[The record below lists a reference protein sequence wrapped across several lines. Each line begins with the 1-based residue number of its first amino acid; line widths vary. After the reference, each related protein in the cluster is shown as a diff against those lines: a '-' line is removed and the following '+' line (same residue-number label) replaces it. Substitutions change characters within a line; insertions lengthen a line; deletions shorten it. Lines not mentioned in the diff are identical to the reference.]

1 MIEIEKR
8 GIISAGLALMMS
20 GIANAEV
27 TITQGKTLIPD
38 GEANHVK
45 DLTVQNEKLA
55 FALAIESAAPWGVPR
70 GALVDL
76 SVVTNGRI
84 EGDKIA
90 FADFIP
96 NSWSAWPNDGKVVT
110 SHYFYAW
117 GTLKDSIAGARFSL
131 MKDTLSV

>member
-1 MIEIEKR
+1 MIEIVKR

-55 FALAIESAAPWGVPR
+55 FALAIESAAPWGR
-70 GALVDL
+70 AAWRAGGLV
-76 SVVTNGRI
+76 S
-84 EGDKIA
+84 GD
-90 FADFIP
+90 
-96 NSWSAWPNDGKVVT
+96 
-110 SHYFYAW
+110 
-117 GTLKDSIAGARFSL
+117 
-131 MKDTLSV
+131 